1 MMNNLFLRVS
11 LQEKLVFAKNLA
23 LTLKAGVSLVRSLQ
37 MLEGQARTGSF
48 RKIIKSLI
56 EDTNKGMF
64 LSAGLEKFKPVFG
77 ELFIN
82 VIRVAETSGTLP
94 ENLIYLGDELK
105 KKSELRKKVRG
116 AMIYPVIILIATV
129 IIATTMI
136 IFVFPKILPL
146 FENFKSE
153 LPFTTRLLIKI
164 SEVVSN
170 YGIWLLIGV
179 IAFLVAFRLVLK
191 ISSARRIY
199 HSILFYLP
207 LFGTAI
213 VNFNMANMAR
223 TLGLLL
229 RSGVKII
236 EALAI
241 TGATLTNLVYR
252 SELEGAAGA
261 VRKGEFISR
270 YFRTRQKRF
279 PAMLI
284 NLLEI
289 GENTGNL
296 TENLFYLAEHYEAE
310 VDDFVKNLSG
320 ILEPVLL
327 LFMGGIVGFIALSFI
342 TPIYQLTRQVK

>member
-1 MMNNLFLRVS
+1 MNSNIFLRVS
-11 LQEKLVFAKNLA
+11 LQEKLVFTKNLA
-23 LTLKAGVSLVRSLQ
+23 LALKAGVSLVNSLK
-37 MLEGQARTGSF
+37 MLQGQARTRSF
-48 RKIIKSLI
+48 RTVITSLI

-64 LSAGLEKFKPVFG
+64 LSASLEKFRPLFG

-82 VIRVAETSGTLP
+82 IIRVAETSGTLP

-105 KKSELRKKVRG
+105 KKADLRKKVRG
-116 AMIYPVIILIATV
+116 AMIYPIIILIATV
-129 IIATTMI
+129 IIASTMI

-146 FENFKSE
+146 FENFKAQ

-164 SEVVSN
+164 SEIVSN
-170 YGIWLLIGV
+170 YGVWILIGA
-179 IAFLVAFRLVLK
+179 ILFIIGFRFALRVPAVK
-191 ISSARRIY
+191 RAY
-199 HSILFYLP
+199 QAILFYLP
-207 LFGTAI
+207 LFGKAI

-236 EALAI
+236 EALGI
-241 TGATLTNLVYR
+241 TAATLTNLVYR
-252 SELEGAAGA
+252 GELDGAAES
-261 VRKGEFISR
+261 VKKGEFISH
-270 YFRTRQKRF
+270 YFRKKPKLF
-279 PAMLI
+279 PDMLV

-296 TENLFYLAEHYEAE
+296 TENLFYLADHYEAE